1 MLFRSLSKLKQL
13 LGLERSL
20 RWLECADLPARAAMP
35 VLIDARGA
43 DEFNGPLGHIDG
55 AVNVPVD
62 TIVDGSADLTQWR
75 EREIVLVC
83 RTDKRSA
90 RAADSLMA
98 AGFPRIAVLRG
109 GMEGWNAL
117 GLPVARN

>member
-1 MLFRSLSKLKQL
+1 MLSKLKQL
-13 LGLERSL
+13 LGLERPL
-20 RWLECADLPARAAMP
+20 RWLECPDLTARAAMP
-35 VLIDARGA
+35 VLIDVRGA
-43 DEFNGPLGHIDG
+43 DEFDGPLGHIDG

-62 TIVDGSADLTQWR
+62 AIVDGSADLTRWR

-90 RAADSLMA
+90 RAADNLMA

-109 GMEGWNAL
+109 GMESWNAL